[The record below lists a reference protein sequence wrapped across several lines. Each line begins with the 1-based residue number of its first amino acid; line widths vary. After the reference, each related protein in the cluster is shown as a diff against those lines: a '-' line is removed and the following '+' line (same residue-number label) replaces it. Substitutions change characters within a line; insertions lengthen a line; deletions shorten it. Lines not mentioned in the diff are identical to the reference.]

1 MSIIGH
7 RDHCGKRALS
17 IRDCDDPPD
26 GREQA
31 CRYNPPLRRSVSAHH
46 SAMPTTVHSSR
57 RYLAVLAGLAVAVGI
72 ALYPLLRGSRGPL
85 PPPKKS
91 NELIV
96 LVRPGPAFFF
106 TGPEGALTGFDVDL
120 MRRFAEE
127 KKLSLRFA
135 VADTAAQVISAVA
148 NEEAHIGVGGL
159 YRPLAMASAAS
170 KAGPSETG
178 GGSADAP
185 LPEVLWT
192 TQVASAEPVLIY
204 NSDGYKPA
212 NWDAL
217 AGDTVAFV
225 PDEGFAYEIH
235 TVRIAHPEIK
245 WNPLALPSVAGLISQ
260 VSDGT
265 VSYAIVGSLA
275 ASLSRNIYLDF
286 DVAFP
291 AGGKRDIAW
300 AVAPRFT
307 DLRKD
312 LDAFILRVRKD
323 GTLARLT
330 DRYMPDP
337 RQIQRIDAEMLQG
350 RIRTLLPRY
359 QSLFHNAQEKSGI
372 EWRLLA
378 AIAYQESQW
387 DPAATSATGVR
398 GLMQITEDTAR
409 HLGLENL
416 MDPAQSV
423 VAAAR
428 YLRDLKAKL
437 PERIPEPDRTW
448 LALAAFNIGL
458 GHLEDARILAQKQK
472 LNPDS
477 WSDVKK
483 VLPLLALPE
492 YHQYAKLGYARG
504 GMPVAFVDRVRGYY
518 DVLLAHTTAHRSRL
532 GALTPAKEPQSPP
545 SAETTK

>member
-1 MSIIGH
+1 
-7 RDHCGKRALS
+7 
-17 IRDCDDPPD
+17 
-26 GREQA
+26 
-31 CRYNPPLRRSVSAHH
+31 
-46 SAMPTTVHSSR
+46 MPTTVHSSR

-135 VADTAAQVISAVA
+135 VADTAAQVISAIA

-245 WNPLALPSVAGLISQ
+245 WNPLALP
-260 VSDGT
+260 
-265 VSYAIVGSLA
+265 
-275 ASLSRNIYLDF
+275 
-286 DVAFP
+286 
-291 AGGKRDIAW
+291 
-300 AVAPRFT
+300 
-307 DLRKD
+307 
-312 LDAFILRVRKD
+312 
-323 GTLARLT
+323 
-330 DRYMPDP
+330 
-337 RQIQRIDAEMLQG
+337 
-350 RIRTLLPRY
+350 
-359 QSLFHNAQEKSGI
+359 
-372 EWRLLA
+372 
-378 AIAYQESQW
+378 
-387 DPAATSATGVR
+387 
-398 GLMQITEDTAR
+398 
-409 HLGLENL
+409 
-416 MDPAQSV
+416 
-423 VAAAR
+423 
-428 YLRDLKAKL
+428 
-437 PERIPEPDRTW
+437 
-448 LALAAFNIGL
+448 
-458 GHLEDARILAQKQK
+458 
-472 LNPDS
+472 
-477 WSDVKK
+477 
-483 VLPLLALPE
+483 
-492 YHQYAKLGYARG
+492 
-504 GMPVAFVDRVRGYY
+504 
-518 DVLLAHTTAHRSRL
+518 
-532 GALTPAKEPQSPP
+532 
-545 SAETTK
+545 